1 LPAMPAAPPS
11 DKRTFRHHYWSLP
24 EAIAWRRQVPP
35 GCSKREALEELQ
47 DLLYAGAV
55 ECNAVA
61 EGANPL
67 WDNDRKAK
75 FEEAN
80 RGELVILPKTLLEHE
95 LDLVLV
101 DHRRPGVQDTCFI
114 QWREARVLAFSDPR
128 FNRDE
133 LIRAWVVLLDQ
144 RRAQPEPSSAPPPKP
159 VPEAEAAAAESV
171 QEALMREIEPLYLQR
186 AKEHGIPTS
195 SGGRRLPMKQSKR
208 WPKIEADQEW
218 GERQGATRTT
228 MIKLREK
235 CGTGGSGAFKIKPK

>member
-1 LPAMPAAPPS
+1 MPAAPPS

-24 EAIAWRRQVPP
+24 EAIAWRRLVPP
-35 GCSKREALEELQ
+35 GCSKKEALEELQ

-80 RGELVILPKTLLEHE
+80 RGALVILPKTLLEHE

-128 FNRDE
+128 FDRDE
-133 LIRAWVVLLDQ
+133 LIRAWVALRDQ
-144 RRAQPEPSSAPPPKP
+144 QRAQPEPSSAPPPKP
-159 VPEAEAAAAESV
+159 VPEAEAEAVAESV

-186 AKEHGIPTS
+186 AKEHGIPTLA
-195 SGGRRLPMKQSKR
+195 GGRRLPLRRSKR
-208 WPKIEADQEW
+208 WPEIEGDLTW
-218 GERQGATRTT
+218 GNNRGATRAT
-228 MIKLREK
+228 MLKLREK
-235 CGTGGSGAFKIKPK
+235 HDTGGSGAFKMPK